1 MADAVEITNWGG
13 MADPLQSGYYG
24 ALNQV
29 WLNQQAN
36 ADTWA
41 AKALANDDANRA
53 QHQKDVD
60 AWTKWQNEWLTAWA
74 VAQAAYAAAQVL
86 LANNALEAAKDAANK
101 QYDLANRQLTIAEE
115 EYARFKAHFA
125 PCEDAT
131 IDAECARPEYTEPIE
146 DEANRAVVEIRA
158 QFSNAQQQAQ
168 RRRNRYCIGATIATD
183 RQLVIDQARA
193 SGEAKERV
201 RRYLENRQFDRQ
213 QIYFNRKL
221 QLFNIGRGMPA
232 EAIQGIG
239 TAASL
244 LQRGSDLELAAR
256 NQFYGAILSGLGGV
270 MGAGL
275 SAYMGPSPVSS
286 TQGARSGSSIGG
298 FGGFSSVTS
307 FGAGFGGAGMMGSGG
322 LGYGFG
328 SGTGSASSMWDAN
341 SLGPTATYA

>member
-1 MADAVEITNWGG
+1 MADAVAITNWGE
-13 MADPLQSGYYG
+13 MQAPLESGYYG
-24 ALNQV
+24 AMSQIWNY
-29 WLNQQAN
+29 QQAN

-41 AKALANDDANRA
+41 AAAQQEDKLNREQHAADIKAW
-53 QHQKDVD
+53 KE
-60 AWTKWQNEWLTAWA
+60 WQEEWLTAWA

-125 PCEDAT
+125 PCENAT

-158 QFSNAQQQAQ
+158 QFSNVQQQAQ
-168 RRRNRYCIGATIATD
+168 RRRNRYCVGATIATD
-183 RQLVIDQARA
+183 RQLAIEQARA

-213 QIYFNRKL
+213 QAYFNRKL

-244 LQRGSDLELAAR
+244 LQRGSDIELTAR

-307 FGAGFGGAGMMGSGG
+307 FGAGFGPGG

-328 SGTGSASSMWDAN
+328 AGSGGGPSMSLDTN